1 MSSSGNIK
9 NIPRWKAQLLEKRK
23 SATRLKAD
31 SIPSW
36 KKELI
41 KKIHENHKIGNEAK
55 DIEDKAI
62 ISDSIVKVSQNIF
75 VVRESKSSLN
85 PRLQATK
92 NKQQQQQQ
100 VKFNLTKPENI
111 VIIEKSS
118 ENHEMNKNEDL
129 PQQGLVN
136 RLKSRFME
144 NQTSFPDSLHKK
156 STFNIGRSDKNE
168 TKQETKIPL
177 KHIGNTSKPF
187 PKRSTSEIELFTD
200 QKNDQDEIQLTKSW
214 SRTPSVD
221 ILSPKSFKP
230 TSDHQVKTPQL
241 KSSSDV
247 KKIQSKAP
255 QITKQV
261 SKPPNKVLDSNKK
274 VAMTTSVDKW
284 SRVELHDVKVASD
297 KLGEQ
302 KARAYMEM
310 MKGSRTFQIIPRGA
324 KSEGPKIEKKSSHLP
339 CTDIDE
345 ILEDTQDQKSADE
358 EDEKEEEKKK
368 VVAKLDSNLTPP
380 PVAAPPVPAP
390 PVPAPPVS
398 APFVPDSKFRASV
411 NTATS
416 LFGTKSVTSS
426 GRSFTINPKK
436 FKNSAAPPV
445 EVKKEKPKEVLNAIT
460 IIPIKMKDTI
470 IEEPVTKK
478 TGRRKPGVDQIEVV
492 GGYIKLAHS
501 CLAKAKKKE
510 KKSVRFNS
518 KSQLNHYHQNSYE
531 DYGNFNNNSNNNNR
545 MFNRTNMYI
554 PENERSLDN
563 NLTANKSVEERD
575 IKFED
580 KPTLAVKSQP
590 KQIKSKFITFVDD
603 YNPGSSSSSSS
614 SSDDDDDLFQALPTA
629 ADDAAVFSDVTS
641 NDLLF

>member
-1 MSSSGNIK
+1 
-9 NIPRWKAQLLEKRK
+9 
-23 SATRLKAD
+23 
-31 SIPSW
+31 
-36 KKELI
+36 
-41 KKIHENHKIGNEAK
+41 
-55 DIEDKAI
+55 
-62 ISDSIVKVSQNIF
+62 
-75 VVRESKSSLN
+75 
-85 PRLQATK
+85 
-92 NKQQQQQQ
+92 
-100 VKFNLTKPENI
+100 
-111 VIIEKSS
+111 
-118 ENHEMNKNEDL
+118 MNKNEDL

-156 STFNIGRSDKNE
+156 STFNTGGSDKSESQHLDVKDLIFKLILKMHLVTFVFFLKFFQFFADE

-310 MKGSRTFQIIPRGA
+310 MKGSKTFQIIPRGA

-445 EVKKEKPKEVLNAIT
+445 EVKVS
-460 IIPIKMKDTI
+460 
-470 IEEPVTKK
+470 EEDSVASNKNFAK
-478 TGRRKPGVDQIEVV
+478 IC
-492 GGYIKLAHS
+492 KLVS
-501 CLAKAKKKE
+501 
-510 KKSVRFNS
+510 
-518 KSQLNHYHQNSYE
+518 
-531 DYGNFNNNSNNNNR
+531 
-545 MFNRTNMYI
+545 I
-554 PENERSLDN
+554 
-563 NLTANKSVEERD
+563 
-575 IKFED
+575 
-580 KPTLAVKSQP
+580 
-590 KQIKSKFITFVDD
+590 
-603 YNPGSSSSSSS
+603 
-614 SSDDDDDLFQALPTA
+614 
-629 ADDAAVFSDVTS
+629 
-641 NDLLF
+641 